1 MNDDSEPPVLTDL
14 IAKGDTIT
22 MADLGFD
29 DSANAPQIN
38 DPPLSLAGLNQIR
51 GVDAEIQA
59 TIEHSIRRVLDK
71 HHKIA
76 MQEISLIIQRELNTK
91 N

>member
-1 MNDDSEPPVLTDL
+1 MKDDSEPPVLTDL
-14 IAKGDTIT
+14 IAKGDSIT

-38 DPPLSLAGLNQIR
+38 DPPVGLASLEQIH
-51 GVDAEIQA
+51 GIDPEIQA

-76 MQEISLIIQRELNTK
+76 MHEISLIIQRELETK
-91 N
+91 S